1 MDAIIRNTNIPLR
14 LTANQLKEVDK
25 LKATGMF
32 ASRVEVCRYM
42 IQCYINDTEAKKRD
56 AKIEDLK
63 DLF

>member
-1 MDAIIRNTNIPLR
+1 MEAIIRNTNIPLR
-14 LTANQLKEVDK
+14 LTASQLKEVDK

-32 ASRVEVCRYM
+32 SSRVEVCRYM
-42 IQCYINDTEAKKRD
+42 IQCYINDAAAKKQD